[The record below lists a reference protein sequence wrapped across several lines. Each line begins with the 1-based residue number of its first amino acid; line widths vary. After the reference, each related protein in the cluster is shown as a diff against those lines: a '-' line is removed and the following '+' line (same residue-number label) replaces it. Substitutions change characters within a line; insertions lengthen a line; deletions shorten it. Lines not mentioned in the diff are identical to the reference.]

1 LALPNP
7 PATPPPAGP
16 AFADW
21 PVTGDL
27 PAALARWASWLAHER
42 RLSGHSS
49 EGYLR
54 DLKAFLA
61 FLAEYRG
68 APADLAVL
76 GGLDRTSFRAWL
88 AQRRQEGLAATS
100 IARSVSAVRSLYR
113 WLDRE
118 GLADNPTGRG
128 LKPPKRPRGIP
139 RPLTAQ
145 QAGAVLAA
153 AGSGAMADKEGVLE
167 GWTVL
172 RDGALLTLLYGC
184 GLRVGEAVALNGR
197 DVAADR
203 DEILVHGKGGRQRL
217 VPVLPAVHA
226 AIAAYRAACPW
237 PTTGEGPLFRGARGG
252 RLNARLVQG
261 RMAQIRAELDL
272 APSATPHALRHSFAT
287 HLLSAGGDL
296 RTIQELLGHAALSTT
311 QRYTEV
317 DAARVLAVH
326 AAAHPRARRPA

>member
-1 LALPNP
+1 M
-7 PATPPPAGP
+7 T
-16 AFADW
+16 
-21 PVTGDL
+21 
-27 PAALARWASWLAHER
+27 
-42 RLSGHSS
+42 
-49 EGYLR
+49 
-54 DLKAFLA
+54 

-76 GGLDRTSFRAWL
+76 ARLDRTAFRAWL
-88 AQRRQEGLAATS
+88 AQRRQNGLAATS
-100 IARSVSAVRSLYR
+100 IARGVSAVRSLFR

-118 GLADNPTGRG
+118 GLVDNPTGRA
-128 LKPPKRPRGIP
+128 LKPPKRPQGIP
-139 RPLTAQ
+139 RPLTPH

-153 AGSGAMADKEGVLE
+153 AGTPDGPDQSPAWAA
-167 GWTVL
+167 L
-172 RDGALLTLLYGC
+172 RDGAILTLLYGC
-184 GLRVGEAVALNGR
+184 GLRVGEAVSLNGQ
-197 DVAADR
+197 DLPSGSDG
-203 DEILVHGKGGRQRL
+203 ILVQGKGGKQRL

-237 PTTGEGPLFRGARGG
+237 PTTGEGPLFRGVRGG
-252 RLNARLVQG
+252 RLNARLVQD
-261 RMAQIRAELDL
+261 RMARIRAELDL

-311 QRYTEV
+311 QRYTQV